1 MERVKLAKG
10 VYRLPDGRIW
20 IRALVWPNRR
30 RQGTLPADTPE
41 SVAVATRERWEH
53 ELRAMAG
60 TAGSLTVRTIGEAL
74 RLYRH
79 TPNKRGQQRRV
90 NNEKARYN
98 RLMEELGR
106 APIHEAYGAL
116 SGFIH
121 HHRHDFAPA
130 TLNRHVTI
138 LKAAVSAAYNHRS
151 GIGFSRAIPQNYLA
165 GFPMQH
171 EDSVH
176 LRVLSPEERD
186 KLWEVLPSSLR
197 PLYYFA
203 CRIPVRLF
211 EAVNL
216 TRDQVNV
223 FSGLITLPA
232 STSKTQLGR
241 TLVVMEE
248 FKAYVEAFHSS
259 PAKYLFNR
267 GKKHGYAPLGYYSD
281 KRGGI
286 VFNRRKEWYAA
297 LEKASITDY
306 NFHRSRQEAVLNLYQ
321 EGWSEPEIMHLGG
334 WKSLDAFERYFNRD
348 VALMIKQK
356 RYDMRLDWQQRY
368 ARNLAREAA

>member
-138 LKAAVSAAYNHRS
+138 LKAAVSAVFNYRS
-151 GIGFSRAIPQNYLA
+151 GIGFSRVMLQN
-165 GFPMQH
+165 
-171 EDSVH
+171 
-176 LRVLSPEERD
+176 
-186 KLWEVLPSSLR
+186 
-197 PLYYFA
+197 
-203 CRIPVRLF
+203 
-211 EAVNL
+211 
-216 TRDQVNV
+216 
-223 FSGLITLPA
+223 
-232 STSKTQLGR
+232 
-241 TLVVMEE
+241 
-248 FKAYVEAFHSS
+248 
-259 PAKYLFNR
+259 
-267 GKKHGYAPLGYYSD
+267 
-281 KRGGI
+281 
-286 VFNRRKEWYAA
+286 
-297 LEKASITDY
+297 
-306 NFHRSRQEAVLNLYQ
+306 
-321 EGWSEPEIMHLGG
+321 
-334 WKSLDAFERYFNRD
+334 
-348 VALMIKQK
+348 
-356 RYDMRLDWQQRY
+356 
-368 ARNLAREAA
+368 